1 LVFNS
6 LNRFFIGILLVLN
19 ILISYV
25 LNLENLLLFIILLCT
40 TYELYKL
47 NLIPHPILFFFL
59 FITLIS
65 CIFLPFGI
73 LKYLYLIELVL
84 VFLIFLNDKYKK
96 FFFIIS
102 VYIFFIILF
111 NICNFERN
119 LFYTI
124 FLISFFNDTIAYI
137 FGKSIGGPLIIPNI
151 SPKKTWSGTVIS
163 FLLSTI
169 FLVYLNFNIF
179 LAAVVSLFLFLGDI
193 FFSYIKRYLGIK
205 DFSLILKDHG
215 GILDRLDSM
224 FFVVLIFQI
233 FIVLK

>member
-1 LVFNS
+1 MVFNS
-6 LNRFFIGILLVLN
+6 FNRLLIGILLVLTLV
-19 ILISYV
+19 IAYAF
-25 LNLENLLLFIILLCT
+25 NLEKLLLLVILLCT

-47 NLIPHPILFFFL
+47 ELISKLILLFFL
-59 FITLIS
+59 FITLIL
-65 CIFLPFGI
+65 CIFVPFEYF
-73 LKYLYLIELVL
+73 KYLYLIQLIL
-84 VFLIFLNDKYKK
+84 IFLIFLNDKYKK
-96 FFFIIS
+96 FYFVIT
-102 VYIFFIILF
+102 VYIFLIILF
-111 NICNFERN
+111 YISNFESN
-119 LFYTI
+119 LFYII

-151 SPKKTWSGTVIS
+151 SPRKTWSGTVIS

-179 LAAVVSLFLFLGDI
+179 FAAVVSLFLFVGDI

-233 FIVLK
+233 FIVLR